1 MQTAPREDNA
11 NSILLIIEP
20 DAATRSG
27 MQRLLEMKGY
37 EVTAVADEREAA
49 ITAAKKNYNLIL
61 FDSNLPPPASFSA
74 AHRLHQYSELKN
86 TPMLVISVNDKFD
99 IPLNDP
105 DVDRFT
111 IAFITDLD
119 DFEGLERL
127 TASLLMVGN
136 TKKHAASHLIIP

>member
-1 MQTAPREDNA
+1 MQTAPRENKA

-27 MQRLLEMKGY
+27 MQRLLEIKGY

-49 ITAAKKNYNLIL
+49 IIAAKKNYNLIL

-74 AHRLHQYSELKN
+74 AQRLHQYSELKN

-111 IAFITDLD
+111 VAFITDLD

-127 TASLLMVGN
+127 TASLLMVGS
-136 TKKHAASHLIIP
+136 TKKHAASHLIIL